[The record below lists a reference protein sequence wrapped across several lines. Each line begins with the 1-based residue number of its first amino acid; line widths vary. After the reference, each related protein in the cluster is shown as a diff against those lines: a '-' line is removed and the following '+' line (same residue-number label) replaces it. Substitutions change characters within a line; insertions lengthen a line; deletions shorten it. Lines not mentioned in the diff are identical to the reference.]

1 MAFVLS
7 ASVVGIGSATTQA
20 AAPGTTNPDAG
31 AVYGVAVP
39 QGQQLSVAL
48 GQLTIVRPEL
58 KAQILRTLESGA
70 VPGGATVAANVRAGR
85 IAATTTFTEL
95 PSAQTVVALNGTSSF
110 EGAFTLTGF
119 DCTRSGCVAA
129 STITHNAIFDLG
141 YTTYAVTSRTNTLDR
156 RFWTGISASGFCS
169 FGPRASCSS
178 TNSYPVGS
186 KWVRRIFSFNTSM
199 GERTARI
206 LSSFSASWKGSPASL
221 SGFTPYFSCSS
232 ADKFCRFT

>member
-1 MAFVLS
+1 M
-7 ASVVGIGSATTQA
+7 
-20 AAPGTTNPDAG
+20 
-31 AVYGVAVP
+31 YGVAVP

-48 GQLTIVRPEL
+48 GQLAIVRPEL
-58 KAQILRTLESGA
+58 QAQILRTLDSGT
-70 VPGGATVAANVRAGR
+70 VPGGATVAANVRGGR
-85 IAATTTFTEL
+85 LAVTATITEL
-95 PSAQTVVALNGTSSF
+95 QATQTVVAMNGTSSF

-141 YTTYAVTSRTNTLDR
+141 YTTYAVTSRTNTLNR
-156 RFWTGISASGFCS
+156 SLLTGISASGFCS

-186 KWVRRIFSFNTSM
+186 TWVRRIFSFNTSM

-206 LSSFSASWKGSPASL
+206 LSSFSASWRGSPASL

-232 ADKFCRFT
+232 ADRFCRFT